1 MNSTRWIVAIVIITA
16 MLGGSAFDFHLPVVP
31 QLPELIGASV
41 VEAQWTL
48 AGFSFGF
55 AFSMLLFGALGDL
68 YSRRAVL
75 LGGLGIFVPASV
87 LCAFATTPEWLI
99 AGRVLQGC
107 AAAAGNSLAPALI
120 RSLYDEA
127 RSVRAMSIFSSIF
140 SLVPVIAP
148 ALGALMIAAFGWHSI
163 FWLLAGIGLL
173 LVPAVALSVPR
184 DRPTSH
190 DTDLWAVVRG
200 YGELFRFPRYLA
212 YTGSQ
217 AMGFGG
223 LITFVLSSPY
233 LITAHLGGDT
243 NAFLMTQVIII
254 TAYVLGANGT
264 GLLVHHV
271 STGTFILAGSIFQ
284 IVGGAALLGYAWF
297 VTEPG
302 WIAVA
307 LIVAIF
313 DAGHGIRSG
322 AGFTKAIDIVPTHA
336 ARASSLLNF
345 MCVATAGA
353 GAALVAPFLA
363 TQGVLPAAIATFVMG
378 CSSLVLLLVARKLEA
393 RHASS

>member
-1 MNSTRWIVAIVIITA
+1 MTSTRWIVGIVLITA

-75 LGGLGIFVPASV
+75 LGGLAIFVPASII
-87 LCAFATTPEWLI
+87 CAFATTPEWLI
-99 AGRVLQGC
+99 VGRVLQGS

-127 RSVRAMSIFSSIF
+127 RSVRAMSIYSSLF
-140 SLVPVIAP
+140 GLVPVVAP
-148 ALGALMIAAFGWHSI
+148 ALGAIMMAAFGWQSI
-163 FWLLAGIGLL
+163 FWLLAAIGLL
-173 LVPAVALSVPR
+173 LVPAITVAVPA
-184 DRPTSH
+184 DRPGSH
-190 DTDLWAVVRG
+190 DTGLWTIVRG
-200 YGELFRFPRYLA
+200 YGDLFKYPRYLA

-223 LITFVLSSPY
+223 LITYVLSSPY

-243 NAFLMTQVIII
+243 NAFLITQVIII

-264 GLLVHHV
+264 GMLVHRF
-271 STGTFILAGSIFQ
+271 STTTFIFAGALCQ
-284 IVGGAALLGYAWF
+284 VVAGTLLLGYALI
-297 VTEPG
+297 VSEPG

-307 LIVAIF
+307 LIVALF

-322 AGFTKAIDIVPTHA
+322 AGFTKAMDIVPTHA

-345 MCVATAGA
+345 MCVATAGG

-363 TQGVLPAAIATFVMG
+363 DQGVFPASLATFVLG
-378 CSSLVLLLVARKLEA
+378 FGSLTLLLVARKLEA
-393 RHASS
+393 AHTSS